1 MRKSVAFVAAIAL
14 AAALLT
20 PVSAIAAAEHSAEDV
35 VVVSDADGTEI
46 AITVFRPAGTSNSK
60 PVPVILHS
68 HGWGGSR
75 TATIG
80 GEVEAF
86 LDAGLGVVSIDQ
98 RGHGASGGQAN
109 VQDPE
114 LETED
119 IDSVIDY
126 IAGLSWVEKNVDAS
140 GRKIAADPVL
150 GAIGGS
156 YGGGYQTMSALD
168 EIAEEGSTRFDAL
181 APEITWFDL
190 NESLAPQAVPRTAW
204 TSVLFAA
211 GAAMVPQYI
220 QEAFAWGAV
229 TGQWPDGTV
238 LGTPTE
244 GVPDLAS
251 EFARHA
257 PRHFSDQ
264 GIKLNVP
271 MLQRQGSS
279 DNLFN
284 LNQGL
289 HIFRDAL
296 TRKARSKSLFV
307 AYNGGHALPNA
318 MPVGTAGGTDACSG
332 DWTALRIAFFKQVF
346 AGKNPSSLLPGRY
359 NFTNVDGAKCFSFNS
374 TDNVRIDVDE
384 DLEAGGGNSLPVPV
398 GAGAPISLP
407 LSAGPITVAG
417 IPKLNGVID
426 TVVPDSRIFFGL
438 SMGTTPADAQVIQN
452 NLMPLRRTLPG
463 TGSKFSIELPGVA
476 VEVPE
481 GQTLYLTI
489 TPVSDMYAAHGS
501 RAPGAAVLTGLKLFL
516 PTL

>member
-1 MRKSVAFVAAIAL
+1 MRKSIAFAAALAIGATLLAPVSAL
-14 AAALLT
+14 AAA
-20 PVSAIAAAEHSAEDV
+20 EHTASDV
-35 VVVSDADGTEI
+35 VVTSDADGTEI
-46 AITVFRPAGTSNSK
+46 AITVFRPAQSSETA
-60 PVPVILHS
+60 PVPVIFHS

-75 TATIG
+75 SATIG

-86 LDAGLGVVSIDQ
+86 LDAGFGVVSIDQ

-109 VQDPE
+109 VQDPD

-126 IAGLSWVEKNVDAS
+126 IATLPWVAKDINKR
-140 GRKIAADPVL
+140 GRKVAADPVL

-168 EIAEEGSTRFDAL
+168 ELAEEGRTRFDAL

-190 NESLAPQAVPRTAW
+190 NESLAPRKVPRTAW
-204 TSVLFAA
+204 TTALYAA

-220 QEAFAWGAV
+220 HEAFAWGAA
-229 TGQWPDGTV
+229 TGQWPDGTL
-238 LGTPTE
+238 LGTQTE
-244 GVPDLAS
+244 GVPDLAG

-257 PRHFSDQ
+257 PRFFADQ
-264 GIKLNVP
+264 GIKLNIP
-271 MLQRQGSS
+271 ILQRQGTS

-307 AYNGGHALPNA
+307 AYNGGHALPNVL
-318 MPVGTAGGTDACSG
+318 PLGTADGSDACSG
-332 DWTALRIAFFKQVF
+332 DWTALRIAFFKRVF

-359 NFTNVDGAKCFSFNS
+359 NLTNVDGAECFSFNS
-374 TDNVRIDVDE
+374 TGSIRVDVDE
-384 DLEAGGGNSLPVPV
+384 DLEVGDGNTLPVAI

-407 LSAGPITVAG
+407 LTAGPITVAG
-417 IPKLNGVID
+417 IPRLSGVID
-426 TVVPDSRIFFGL
+426 TVVPDSRVFFGL

-463 TGSKFSIELPGVA
+463 TGSHFSIELPGVA
-476 VEVPE
+476 VEIPE

-501 RAPGAAVLTGLKLFL
+501 RVPGAAVLTGLKLFL